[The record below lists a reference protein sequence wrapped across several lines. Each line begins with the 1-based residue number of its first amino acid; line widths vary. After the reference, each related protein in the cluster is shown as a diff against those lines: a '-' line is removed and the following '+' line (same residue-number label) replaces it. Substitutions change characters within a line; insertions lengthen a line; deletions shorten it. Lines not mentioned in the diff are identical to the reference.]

1 MRQLYS
7 ALEVCDLFLGNSDNE
22 MEMEVADEEHEEE
35 EGLDVEERIAVEGG
49 AEDFIHDQLAESHDY
64 RCCLVNLRCTFH
76 SSCKSGWNK

>member
-49 AEDFIHDQLAESHDY
+49 GED
-64 RCCLVNLRCTFH
+64 
-76 SSCKSGWNK
+76 